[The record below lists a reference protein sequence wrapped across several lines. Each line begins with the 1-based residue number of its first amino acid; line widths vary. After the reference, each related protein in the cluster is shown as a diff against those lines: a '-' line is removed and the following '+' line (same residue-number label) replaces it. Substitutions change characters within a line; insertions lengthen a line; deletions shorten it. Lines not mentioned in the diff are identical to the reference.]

1 MALATRCP
9 NCHALFRVVADQ
21 LKLRG
26 GLVRCG
32 ACRHVF
38 DAIGT
43 LHYID
48 DAVLSAPVP
57 APAATIGGGRPGAKS
72 GGGDDLGV
80 AAAVT
85 AVIPA
90 GPAAKAP
97 AEQGADSSLADA
109 GSDETSPEVA
119 PLADSAATEPPT
131 NTGRNWADEDQAE
144 PAAAGDEGALDQ
156 DGAEAATQ
164 LDDAV
169 PAPAFLNEN
178 ATRRKRG
185 RSILFGGGAV
195 VLLLLALAQFAVLYR
210 TEILARLPEARP
222 ALSGLCRVFGCSV
235 GWPMRGDLLA
245 VVGSEL
251 QALPGTSAFELTA
264 VVRNRGRFT
273 LALPAVELTLTDT
286 MNRAVARKVFA
297 PADYLTAETDANARL
312 LAGIESGA
320 DLTIRVAFEARGVNA
335 VGFVVYPFY
344 F

>member
-48 DAVLSAPVP
+48 DAVLSSPVP
-57 APAATIGGGRPGAKS
+57 APAAMIGTGRAGAQAS
-72 GGGDDLGV
+72 GGADPGV
-80 AAAVT
+80 AAALAAMRPT
-85 AVIPA
+85 A
-90 GPAAKAP
+90 PAAEAP
-97 AEQGADSSLADA
+97 PERAADSLPTRSD
-109 GSDETSPEVA
+109 SDEASPA
-119 PLADSAATEPPT
+119 AASFADSAAPEPT
-131 NTGRNWADEDQAE
+131 TKAGQDWAEDDQVEA
-144 PAAAGDEGALDQ
+144 AAAGDEGATEEV
-156 DGAEAATQ
+156 GAEAET
-164 LDDAV
+164 LSDDATA
-169 PAPAFLNEN
+169 APAFLKEN
-178 ATRRKRG
+178 ATKRRRG
-185 RSILFGGGAV
+185 RSILFGAGAA
-195 VLLLLALAQFAVLYR
+195 VLLLLALAQLAIVYR

-222 ALSGLCRVFGCSV
+222 ALTGLCRVFGCTV

-264 VVRNRGRFT
+264 TVRNRGRFT
-273 LALPAVELTLTDT
+273 LALPAIELTLTDT

-297 PADYLTAETDANARL
+297 PADYLTAEADASARL

-320 DLTIRVAFEARGVNA
+320 DLTIRVAFEARDVNA